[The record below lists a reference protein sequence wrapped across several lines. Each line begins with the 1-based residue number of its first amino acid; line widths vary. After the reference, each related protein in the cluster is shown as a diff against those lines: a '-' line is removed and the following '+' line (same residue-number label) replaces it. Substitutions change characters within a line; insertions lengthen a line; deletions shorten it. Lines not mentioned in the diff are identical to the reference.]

1 MDRYGITVPFDD
13 VPLAEHVSWYRRLDE
28 LGYTDVWTGEANS
41 ADGFTPLAMAA
52 VASDRLQLGT
62 AVVPVYTRGPGL
74 LAMQAATMAEVAP
87 GRFALGIGSSSD
99 VIVERW
105 NATPFTEPYKR
116 VRDTVR
122 FLRAALTGEKVD
134 AEYET
139 FTVRGFRLGRRL
151 EQPPP
156 IYVAALRP
164 GMLRLAGREADGAIL
179 NWLSAEDV
187 SKVVPEVGPDKAIVA
202 RIFVCPTEDADRARY
217 VGRIGI
223 AAYLNVAVYAA
234 FHQWL
239 GRGPQLEA
247 MWSSWRA
254 GDRKAALAAI
264 PDDVVDALV
273 VHGSPGGVS
282 RPCAALCRQRG
293 HRFRSWPC
301 SPGETTSPKWWRTSR
316 PARPE
321 RPRSPGH
328 RKPRPAHLQV
338 RRAASAASMRGSSK
352 MKPLV
357 VNLAGTTRWP
367 ASTISEAKSGPSA
380 TRSAKPGTARID
392 GRCSA

>member
-1 MDRYGITVPFDD
+1 VPRYGITVPFDD
-13 VPLAEHVSWYRRLDE
+13 VPLAEHGAWYRRLDE

-41 ADGFTPLAMAA
+41 ADGFTPLALAA
-52 VASDRLQLGT
+52 MASDRLQLGT

-74 LAMQAATMAEVAP
+74 LAMQAATMAELAP
-87 GRFALGIGSSSD
+87 GRFALGVGSSSD

-105 NATPFTEPYKR
+105 NGIPFTEPYKR

-122 FLRAALTGEKVD
+122 FLRLALTGEKVD
-134 AEYET
+134 AEFDT
-139 FTVRGFRLGRRL
+139 FEVHGFRLGRPL

-187 SKVVPEVGPDKAIVA
+187 SKAVAEVGPGKAIVA

-234 FHQWL
+234 FHEWL
-239 GRGPQLEA
+239 GRGPLLEA
-247 MWSSWRA
+247 MWSAWRS

-273 VHGSPGGVS
+273 VHGSPDECRAHVQRYVDNGVTIPVLALLPGGDD
-282 RPCAALCRQRG
+282 L
-293 HRFRSWPC
+293 
-301 SPGETTSPKWWRTSR
+301 
-316 PARPE
+316 
-321 RPRSPGH
+321 
-328 RKPRPAHLQV
+328 
-338 RRAASAASMRGSSK
+338 SK
-352 MKPLV
+352 V
-357 VNLAGTTRWP
+357 VENLA
-367 ASTISEAKSGPSA
+367 PS
-380 TRSAKPGTARID
+380 SH
-392 GRCSA
+392 

>member
-1 MDRYGITVPFDD
+1 MPRYGITVPFDD
-13 VPLAEHVSWYRRLDE
+13 VPLAEHGAWYRRLDE

-41 ADGFTPLAMAA
+41 ADGFTPLALAA
-52 VASDRLQLGT
+52 AASDRLQLGT

-74 LAMQAATMAEVAP
+74 LAMQAATMAELAP
-87 GRFALGIGSSSD
+87 GRFALGVGSSSD

-105 NATPFTEPYKR
+105 NAIPFTEPYKR

-122 FLRAALTGEKVD
+122 FLRVALTGEKVD
-134 AEYET
+134 AEYDT
-139 FTVRGFRLGRRL
+139 FAVHGFRLGRPL

-187 SKVVPEVGPDKAIVA
+187 SKAVAEVGPGKAIVA
-202 RIFVCPTEDADRARY
+202 RIFVCPTEDAQRARY

-234 FHQWL
+234 FHEWL
-239 GRGPQLEA
+239 GRGPRLEA
-247 MWSSWRA
+247 MWSAWRS

-273 VHGSPGGVS
+273 VHGSPDECRAHVQRYVDNGVTVPVLALLPGGDD
-282 RPCAALCRQRG
+282 L
-293 HRFRSWPC
+293 
-301 SPGETTSPKWWRTSR
+301 
-316 PARPE
+316 
-321 RPRSPGH
+321 
-328 RKPRPAHLQV
+328 
-338 RRAASAASMRGSSK
+338 SS
-352 MKPLV
+352 V
-357 VNLAGTTRWP
+357 VENLAP
-367 ASTISEAKSGPSA
+367 VSA
-380 TRSAKPGTARID
+380 
-392 GRCSA
+392 

>member
-1 MDRYGITVPFDD
+1 VDRYGITVPFDD
-13 VPLAEHVSWYRRLDE
+13 VSLADHAGWYERLDE

-41 ADGFTPLAMAA
+41 ADGFTPLALAA
-52 VASDRLQLGT
+52 VASDRLRLGT

-74 LAMQAATMAEVAP
+74 LAMQAATMAELAP

-105 NATPFTEPYKR
+105 NATPFVEPYKR

-122 FLRAALTGEKVD
+122 FLRQALTGEKVD

-179 NWLSAEDV
+179 NWLSADDV
-187 SKVVPEVGPDKAIVA
+187 SKVVPEVGAGKAIVA
-202 RIFVCPTEDADRARY
+202 RIFVCPTEDVDRARF
-217 VGRIGI
+217 VGRVGI

-234 FHQWL
+234 FHEWL
-239 GRGPQLEA
+239 GRGPLLEA
-247 MWSSWRA
+247 MWSAWRA

-264 PDDVVDALV
+264 PDEVVDALV
-273 VHGSPGGVS
+273 VHGSAPECRAHVQRYVDNGVTVPVLAVLPGGDD
-282 RPCAALCRQRG
+282 LG
-293 HRFRSWPC
+293 
-301 SPGETTSPKWWRTSR
+301 K
-316 PARPE
+316 
-321 RPRSPGH
+321 
-328 RKPRPAHLQV
+328 
-338 RRAASAASMRGSSK
+338 
-352 MKPLV
+352 V
-357 VNLAGTTRWP
+357 VENLAP
-367 ASTISEAKSGPSA
+367 VSG
-380 TRSAKPGTARID
+380 
-392 GRCSA
+392 

>member
-1 MDRYGITVPFDD
+1 VPRYGITVPFDD
-13 VPLAEHVSWYRRLDE
+13 VPLAEHGAWYRRLDE

-41 ADGFTPLAMAA
+41 ADGFTPLALAA
-52 VASDRLQLGT
+52 MASDRLQLGT

-74 LAMQAATMAEVAP
+74 LAMQAATMAELAP
-87 GRFALGIGSSSD
+87 GRFALGVGSSSD

-105 NATPFTEPYKR
+105 NAIPFTEPYKR

-122 FLRAALTGEKVD
+122 FLRLALTGEKVD
-134 AEYET
+134 AEFDT
-139 FTVRGFRLGRRL
+139 FEVHGFRLGRPL

-156 IYVAALRP
+156 IYVAALRA

-187 SKVVPEVGPDKAIVA
+187 SKAVAEVGPGRAIVA

-234 FHQWL
+234 FHEWL
-239 GRGPQLEA
+239 GRGPLLEA
-247 MWSSWRA
+247 MWSAWRS

-273 VHGSPGGVS
+273 VHGSPDECRAHVQRYVDNGVTIPVLALLPGGDD
-282 RPCAALCRQRG
+282 L
-293 HRFRSWPC
+293 
-301 SPGETTSPKWWRTSR
+301 
-316 PARPE
+316 
-321 RPRSPGH
+321 
-328 RKPRPAHLQV
+328 
-338 RRAASAASMRGSSK
+338 SK
-352 MKPLV
+352 V
-357 VNLAGTTRWP
+357 VENLA
-367 ASTISEAKSGPSA
+367 PS
-380 TRSAKPGTARID
+380 SH
-392 GRCSA
+392 